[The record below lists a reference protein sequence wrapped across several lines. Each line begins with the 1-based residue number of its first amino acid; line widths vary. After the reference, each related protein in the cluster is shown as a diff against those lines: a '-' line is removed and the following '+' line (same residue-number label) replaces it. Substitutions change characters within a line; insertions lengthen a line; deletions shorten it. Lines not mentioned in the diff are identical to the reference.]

1 MTNGGAE
8 SVLVRPSVQVAQSKW
23 TFVVLQ
29 VLDILTTLAA
39 FHFGAFEANPLVAR
53 LTREFGVTGGLIAGK
68 IMALLIVLG
77 VRRRVWIVNLFYG
90 AVVVWN
96 IYVVLSLSARHP

>member
-1 MTNGGAE
+1 MTNGGAD
-8 SVLVRPSVQVAQSKW
+8 SIVWPGLKIVQSKW

-39 FHFGAFEANPLVAR
+39 FHFGAFEVNPLIAR
-53 LTREFGVTGGLIAGK
+53 LTRELGVTGGLVGGK
-68 IMALLIVLG
+68 VMALLIVLG
-77 VRRRVWIVNLFYG
+77 VRRRVWVVNLFYA

-96 IYVVLSLSARHP
+96 IYVVLSLSARHS

>member
-1 MTNGGAE
+1 MADGEAQM
-8 SVLVRPSVQVAQSKW
+8 LVRPSVQIAQSKW

-68 IMALLIVLG
+68 VIALLIVLG
-77 VRRRVWIVNLFYG
+77 VRRRVWVVNLFYG

-96 IYVVLSLSARHP
+96 VYVVLSLSVRHP

>member
-1 MTNGGAE
+1 LTNGLAD
-8 SVLVRPSVQVAQSKW
+8 SLVRPGLRVVESRW

-39 FHFGAFEANPLVAR
+39 FHVGAFEANPLVAR

-68 IMALLIVLG
+68 LMALLIVMG
-77 VRRRVWIVNLFYG
+77 VRRRVWIVNIFYG

-96 IYVVLSLSARHP
+96 TYVVLALSARHPQ

>member
-1 MTNGGAE
+1 MEGVSEAVEQRRMNI
-8 SVLVRPSVQVAQSKW
+8 AQSKW

-39 FHFGAFEANPLVAR
+39 FHVGAFEANPLVAR

-68 IMALLIVLG
+68 VIALLIVLG
-77 VRRRVWIVNLFYG
+77 VRRRVWIVNLFY
-90 AVVVWN
+90 ALVVVWN

>member
-1 MTNGGAE
+1 MTGGEVPA
-8 SVLVRPSVQVAQSKW
+8 LVRPSVQIAQSKW

-39 FHFGAFEANPLVAR
+39 FHYGAFEANPLVAR

-68 IMALLIVLG
+68 VIALLIVVG

>member
-1 MTNGGAE
+1 MADGGAQTMA
-8 SVLVRPSVQVAQSKW
+8 RPSVQIAQSKW

-68 IMALLIVLG
+68 VIALLIVLG